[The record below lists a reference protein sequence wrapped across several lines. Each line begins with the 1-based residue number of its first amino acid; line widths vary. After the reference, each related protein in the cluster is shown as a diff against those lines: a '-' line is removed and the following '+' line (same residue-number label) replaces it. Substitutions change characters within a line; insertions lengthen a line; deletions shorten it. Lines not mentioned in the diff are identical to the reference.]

1 MLRLE
6 NQQPNPS
13 DAESLASP
21 YNDKK
26 AIDASQ
32 LWLFYIS
39 ILRPHLFRLYFAA
52 VSHDREQSGGRD

>member
-26 AIDASQ
+26 AIDALQ
-32 LWLFYIS
+32 LWLF
-39 ILRPHLFRLYFAA
+39 
-52 VSHDREQSGGRD
+52 